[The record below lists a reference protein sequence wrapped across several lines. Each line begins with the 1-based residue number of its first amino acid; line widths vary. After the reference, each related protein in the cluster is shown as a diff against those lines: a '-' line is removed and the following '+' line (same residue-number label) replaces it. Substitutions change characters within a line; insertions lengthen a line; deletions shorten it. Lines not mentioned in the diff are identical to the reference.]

1 MSIDRDQ
8 FKRATIKV
16 ALFFSL
22 IVNPIGSAFAQV
34 PAKPTT
40 QKRETYLDIIEKAQN
55 LSLQKDRNQAVNLL
69 INSYKK
75 ENKKAQPEIY
85 EALELIARFFYTDK
99 SQQLYELALPS
110 KTQDLKYNLSKL
122 NEALKLE
129 PDNLLLLEA
138 VVTSDLSNSDCSPAL
153 TKAKK
158 LYEGNPVSESIQL
171 LLAQSYL
178 CSGMFKDY
186 GALIN
191 TDKKSNYAI
200 FWQALEVEFQY
211 KTGQLLKAKELAT
224 QITKQH
230 ENYPEAYYW
239 LWKVNLELK
248 IKDEKNYLKY
258 LSLCKT
264 VSSKQIRSYVYEPNF
279 CHHMSEV
286 EATAKKMENMN
297 D

>member
-1 MSIDRDQ
+1 MIFDRDTL
-8 FKRATIKV
+8 KRATLSV
-16 ALFFSL
+16 ALFFNLVTIPLS
-22 IVNPIGSAFAQV
+22 SANAQALV
-34 PAKPTT
+34 KPTS
-40 QKRETYLDIIEKAQN
+40 QKKETYVDIIEKAQN

-85 EALELIARFFYTDK
+85 EAIETIARFFYTDK

-138 VVTSDLSNSDCSPAL
+138 AVTLDLSNSDCSSGLA
-153 TKAKK
+153 KAKK

-186 GALIN
+186 GVLIN
-191 TDKKSNYAI
+191 TDKKSNYAV
-200 FWQALEVEFQY
+200 FWQVLEVEFQF

-224 QITKQH
+224 QITKQF
-230 ENYPEAYYW
+230 ENFPESYYW